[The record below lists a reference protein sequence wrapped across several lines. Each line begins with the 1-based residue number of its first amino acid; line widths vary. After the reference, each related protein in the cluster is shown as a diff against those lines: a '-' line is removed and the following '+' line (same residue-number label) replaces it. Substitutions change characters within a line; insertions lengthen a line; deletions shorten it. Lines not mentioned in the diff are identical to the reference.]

1 MKRKGGRRIKP
12 SQTRSLGVRCTCLHE
27 WVDQSMLDKRFWD
40 GCCNVGRAAFTEFTI
55 PNRLHGAAI
64 NAEGDAI

>member
-1 MKRKGGRRIKP
+1 MSILNRFTVEQWKR
-12 SQTRSLGVRCTCLHE
+12 HNA
-27 WVDQSMLDKRFWD
+27 DY
-40 GCCNVGRAAFTEFTI
+40 AASIDSPTSPVSIELELLTLSVWHKHPIEYTI